1 MKSVLTLTHSHMDV
15 QVGISDKSLLS
26 PKWVFVVVT
35 L

>member
-1 MKSVLTLTHSHMDV
+1 MKSVLTLTHSHMAE
-15 QVGISDKSLLS
+15 KSLLS